1 MKIIGCVCPPLTWD
15 ISQIIINILFLVVIV
30 CVLNQSY
37 GHWLL
42 FHVLHVAITMT
53 LKLKE
58 EFLIA
63 PSMDN
68 LIEDSFGVALELYMI
83 TLNIKKEG
91 CEVLYVFFSFLMKY
105 KEKNICNM
113 FFWMLDPR
121 FKNFWLVFIYWS
133 IIKCFHL

>member
-1 MKIIGCVCPPLTWD
+1 
-15 ISQIIINILFLVVIV
+15 
-30 CVLNQSY
+30 VLNQSY

-113 FFWMLDPR
+113 FF
-121 FKNFWLVFIYWS
+121 
-133 IIKCFHL
+133 